1 MKFILSLIIITA
13 FTLGV
18 NAQNSKHQILNQ
30 ATYQDSLVQPNV
42 TLIDVRTSEEYES
55 GHLDKAQNIDF
66 LNEELFMTE
75 IEKFDKSQPI
85 YIYCR
90 SGNRSG
96 KAATLMQELGFQT
109 IYDLEGGYLNW
120 TSKSELEK

>member
-18 NAQNSKHQILNQ
+18 NAQNSNHQILNK

-66 LNEELFMTE
+66 LNEELFITE

-120 TSKSELEK
+120 TSKSEFEK

>member
-18 NAQNSKHQILNQ
+18 NAQNSKHQILDK

-66 LNEELFMTE
+66 LNEELFITE

-96 KAATLMQELGFQT
+96 KAATLMQELGFQN

-120 TSKSELEK
+120 TSKSEFEK

>member
-1 MKFILSLIIITA
+1 MKFILSFIIVTA

-18 NAQNSKHQILNQ
+18 NAQNSKHQILDK

-66 LNEELFMTE
+66 LNEELFITE

-120 TSKSELEK
+120 TSKSEFEK

>member
-1 MKFILSLIIITA
+1 MKFILSFIIVTA

-18 NAQNSKHQILNQ
+18 NAQNSKHQILDK

-66 LNEELFMTE
+66 LNEELFITE

-96 KAATLMQELGFQT
+96 KAATLMQELGFQN

>member
-1 MKFILSLIIITA
+1 MKFILSFIIIAA

-18 NAQNSKHQILNQ
+18 NAQNSKHQILDK
-30 ATYQDSLVQPNV
+30 ATYQDSLVQPNA

-66 LNEELFMTE
+66 LNEELFITE

-96 KAATLMQELGFQT
+96 KAATLMQKLGFQT

-120 TSKSELEK
+120 TSQSEFEK

>member
-1 MKFILSLIIITA
+1 MKFILSFIIIAA

-18 NAQNSKHQILNQ
+18 NAQNTKHQILDK
-30 ATYQDSLVQPNV
+30 ATYQDSLVQPNA
-42 TLIDVRTSEEYES
+42 TLIDVRTFEEYES

-66 LNEELFMTE
+66 LNEELFIKE

-120 TSKSELEK
+120 TSQSEFEK

>member
-1 MKFILSLIIITA
+1 MKFILSFIIVTA

-18 NAQNSKHQILNQ
+18 NAQNSKHQILDK

-66 LNEELFMTE
+66 LNEELFITE

>member
-1 MKFILSLIIITA
+1 MKFILSFIIITV

-18 NAQNSKHQILNQ
+18 NAQNSKHQILDK

-66 LNEELFMTE
+66 LNEELFIKE

-96 KAATLMQELGFQT
+96 KAATLMQELGFQN

-120 TSKSELEK
+120 TSKSEFEK

>member
-1 MKFILSLIIITA
+1 MKFILSFIIITV

-18 NAQNSKHQILNQ
+18 NAQNSKHQILDK

-42 TLIDVRTSEEYES
+42 TLIDVRTTEEYES

-66 LNEELFMTE
+66 LNEELFIKE

-96 KAATLMQELGFQT
+96 KAATLMQELGFQN

-120 TSKSELEK
+120 TSKSEFEK

>member
-1 MKFILSLIIITA
+1 MKFILSFIIVTA

-18 NAQNSKHQILNQ
+18 NAQNSKHQILDK

-66 LNEELFMTE
+66 LNEELFITE

-96 KAATLMQELGFQT
+96 KAATLMQELGFQN

-120 TSKSELEK
+120 TSKSEFEK

>member
-1 MKFILSLIIITA
+1 MKFILSFIIVTA

-18 NAQNSKHQILNQ
+18 NAQNSKHQILDK
-30 ATYQDSLVQPNV
+30 ATYQDSLFQPNV

-66 LNEELFMTE
+66 LNEELFITE

-96 KAATLMQELGFQT
+96 KAATLMQELGFQN

-120 TSKSELEK
+120 TSKSGFEK

>member
-1 MKFILSLIIITA
+1 MA

-18 NAQNSKHQILNQ
+18 NAQNSKHQILDK

-66 LNEELFMTE
+66 LNEELFITE

-96 KAATLMQELGFQT
+96 KAATLMQELGFQN

-120 TSKSELEK
+120 TSKSEFEK

>member
-18 NAQNSKHQILNQ
+18 NAQNSKHQILDK

-66 LNEELFMTE
+66 LNEELFITE

-120 TSKSELEK
+120 TSKSEFEK

>member
-18 NAQNSKHQILNQ
+18 NAQNSKHQILDK
-30 ATYQDSLVQPNV
+30 ATYQDSLVQPNA

-66 LNEELFMTE
+66 LNEELFMTK

-85 YIYCR
+85 YIYCH

>member
-18 NAQNSKHQILNQ
+18 NAQNSKHQILNK

-66 LNEELFMTE
+66 LNEELFITE

>member
-18 NAQNSKHQILNQ
+18 NAQNSKHQILDK
-30 ATYQDSLVQPNV
+30 ATYQDSLVQPNA
-42 TLIDVRTSEEYES
+42 TLIDVRTFEEYES

-66 LNEELFMTE
+66 LNEELFITE

-96 KAATLMQELGFQT
+96 KAATLMQKLGFQT

-120 TSKSELEK
+120 TSQSEFEK

>member
-1 MKFILSLIIITA
+1 MKFILSFIIIAA

-18 NAQNSKHQILNQ
+18 NAQNSKHQILDK
-30 ATYQDSLVQPNV
+30 ATYQDSLVQPNA
-42 TLIDVRTSEEYES
+42 TLIDVRTFEEYES

-66 LNEELFMTE
+66 LNEELFITE

-120 TSKSELEK
+120 TSQSEFEK